1 MRKITYGLIVLM
13 LLAFASASMAQEK
26 PAAPAPEKPNLLK
39 FSGVIEKVDE
49 AARAVEVKGKK
60 GEKTLSFATDQKTKI
75 MKGKSEMAFGD
86 LKSGMRVSVAY
97 KKEGNTLI
105 AVSIKEVIPKA
116 AKKAKPAE
124 ETTK

>member
-1 MRKITYGLIVLM
+1 
-13 LLAFASASMAQEK
+13 
-26 PAAPAPEKPNLLK
+26 
-39 FSGVIEKVDE
+39 
-49 AARAVEVKGKK
+49 
-60 GEKTLSFATDQKTKI
+60 

-97 KKEGNTLI
+97 RKEGNTLI